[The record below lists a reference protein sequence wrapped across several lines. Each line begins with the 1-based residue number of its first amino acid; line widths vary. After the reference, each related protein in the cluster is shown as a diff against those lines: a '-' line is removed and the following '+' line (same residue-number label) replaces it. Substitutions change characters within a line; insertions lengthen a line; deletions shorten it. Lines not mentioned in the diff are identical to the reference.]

1 MEEKKKYRFADEKE
15 QLKRVNSFLAT
26 GYTVFYIVILSVNWV
41 SYFRGVRTLG
51 YTGLLSV
58 LTLIAMAINF
68 LSTRKGKSQTRSRQI
83 AFICFVVIAFLMA
96 YAYDSYYVRFIAAIP
111 VCGYV
116 LLYDK
121 KNVAVTGGIYFALN
135 VFVNII
141 RIGVQHAYPKE
152 VAIDHICATFAI
164 GLLIVLIYATT
175 SVAEQFKRDTEGS
188 LKEQHEK
195 QKVMVRDILEVAHEV
210 SEGTQNAMNI
220 VNDLNDSTKVVGQ
233 TMQDIAG
240 SNQNTAENIQT
251 QTEMS
256 RNIQES
262 IGTTLQY
269 AEEMVQVAQESG
281 TLNESSINAMNHLK
295 TQAEVIAATNEDVA
309 TLMNTL
315 KERTEAVKGIVDTIF
330 SISSQTNLLA
340 LNASIESARAGEAG
354 KGFAVVADQ
363 IRNLAEESRKET
375 ENIAKILEELSD
387 GTNAASDAV
396 TQSVEAAQVQND
408 MIQNASESFSGMS
421 GNMSKMIEN
430 IEHMDSMLNSLKQA
444 NDRIVENIM
453 QISAT
458 AEEVT
463 AASTQAENLSNQN
476 LENAENAQQLLTGV
490 LSVSEKLNT
499 YQAQEKKRSRIHEWT
514 LKVRHRCGFYLF
526 RSLSIDKCGNNGSQC
541 FRNPESV
548 PYKSRPGG
556 VAQNKGSR
564 NNHRYIAQ
572 KRNDKRRKSFTK
584 ALQSA
589 GSRNGNRGYDKA
601 QTDNL
606 QGACAER
613 NRFGICGKKRNQR
626 LCGK

>member
-26 GYTVFYIVILSVNWV
+26 GYTIFYIVILSVSWE

-68 LSTRKGKSQTRSRQI
+68 LSTRKDKSQSRSRKI

-152 VAIDHICATFAI
+152 VAIDHIYATFAI

-220 VNDLNDSTKVVGQ
+220 VNDLNASTKVVGQ

-269 AEEMVQVAQESG
+269 AEEMVQVAKESG

-295 TQAEVIAATNEDVA
+295 TEVIAATNEDVA

-490 LSVSEKLNT
+490 LSVSEKLNI
-499 YQAQEKKRSRIHEWT
+499 YQAQE
-514 LKVRHRCGFYLF
+514 
-526 RSLSIDKCGNNGSQC
+526 
-541 FRNPESV
+541 
-548 PYKSRPGG
+548 
-556 VAQNKGSR
+556 
-564 NNHRYIAQ
+564 
-572 KRNDKRRKSFTK
+572 
-584 ALQSA
+584 
-589 GSRNGNRGYDKA
+589 
-601 QTDNL
+601 
-606 QGACAER
+606 
-613 NRFGICGKKRNQR
+613 
-626 LCGK
+626 

>member
-26 GYTVFYIVILSVNWV
+26 GYTIFYIVILSVSWE

-68 LSTRKGKSQTRSRQI
+68 LSTRKDKSQSRSRKI

-111 VCGYV
+111 FCGYV

-152 VAIDHICATFAI
+152 VAIDHIYATFAI
-164 GLLIVLIYATT
+164 GLLIVLIYAIT

-220 VNDLNDSTKVVGQ
+220 VNDLNASTKVVGQ

-262 IGTTLQY
+262 IGTLQY
-269 AEEMVQVAQESG
+269 AEEMVQVAKESG
-281 TLNESSINAMNHLK
+281 TLNESSIDAMNHLK

-444 NDRIVENIM
+444 NDQIVENIM

-490 LSVSEKLNT
+490 LSVSEKLNI
-499 YQAQEKKRSRIHEWT
+499 YQAQE
-514 LKVRHRCGFYLF
+514 
-526 RSLSIDKCGNNGSQC
+526 
-541 FRNPESV
+541 
-548 PYKSRPGG
+548 
-556 VAQNKGSR
+556 
-564 NNHRYIAQ
+564 
-572 KRNDKRRKSFTK
+572 
-584 ALQSA
+584 
-589 GSRNGNRGYDKA
+589 
-601 QTDNL
+601 
-606 QGACAER
+606 
-613 NRFGICGKKRNQR
+613 
-626 LCGK
+626 

>member
-1 MEEKKKYRFADEKE
+1 
-15 QLKRVNSFLAT
+15 
-26 GYTVFYIVILSVNWV
+26 
-41 SYFRGVRTLG
+41 
-51 YTGLLSV
+51 
-58 LTLIAMAINF
+58 
-68 LSTRKGKSQTRSRQI
+68 
-83 AFICFVVIAFLMA
+83 
-96 YAYDSYYVRFIAAIP
+96 
-111 VCGYV
+111 
-116 LLYDK
+116 
-121 KNVAVTGGIYFALN
+121 
-135 VFVNII
+135 
-141 RIGVQHAYPKE
+141 
-152 VAIDHICATFAI
+152 
-164 GLLIVLIYATT
+164 
-175 SVAEQFKRDTEGS
+175 
-188 LKEQHEK
+188 
-195 QKVMVRDILEVAHEV
+195 
-210 SEGTQNAMNI
+210 
-220 VNDLNDSTKVVGQ
+220 
-233 TMQDIAG
+233 
-240 SNQNTAENIQT
+240 
-251 QTEMS
+251 
-256 RNIQES
+256 
-262 IGTTLQY
+262 
-269 AEEMVQVAQESG
+269 
-281 TLNESSINAMNHLK
+281 MNHLK

-499 YQAQEKKRSRIHEWT
+499 YQVQE
-514 LKVRHRCGFYLF
+514 
-526 RSLSIDKCGNNGSQC
+526 
-541 FRNPESV
+541 
-548 PYKSRPGG
+548 
-556 VAQNKGSR
+556 
-564 NNHRYIAQ
+564 
-572 KRNDKRRKSFTK
+572 
-584 ALQSA
+584 
-589 GSRNGNRGYDKA
+589 
-601 QTDNL
+601 
-606 QGACAER
+606 
-613 NRFGICGKKRNQR
+613 
-626 LCGK
+626 

>member
-1 MEEKKKYRFADEKE
+1 MEEKKKYLYADENE
-15 QLKRVNSFLAT
+15 QIKRVNSFLAA
-26 GYTVFYIVILSVNWV
+26 GYAVFYLVILSVNWV
-41 SYFRGVRTLG
+41 SCFRGIRTLG
-51 YTGLLSV
+51 YTGMITV
-58 LTLIAMAINF
+58 LTVIALIINF
-68 LSTRKGKSQTRSRQI
+68 ASTRNAKTQTKSRQI
-83 AFICFVVIAFLMA
+83 AFGCFLIIAFLMA

-111 VCGYV
+111 FCGYV
-116 LLYDK
+116 LLYNK
-121 KNVAVTGGIYFALN
+121 KMVAVTGGIYFGLN
-135 VFVNII
+135 VVVNII
-141 RIGVQHAYPKE
+141 RIGVQGAYTKE
-152 VAIDHICATFAI
+152 VAIDQIYATFAI
-164 GLLIVLIYATT
+164 GLLVVLIYATT

-195 QKVMVRDILEVAHEV
+195 QKTMVDDILQVAQEV

-256 RNIQES
+256 QNIQNS

-269 AEEMVQVAQESG
+269 AEEMVQVAKESG
-281 TLNESSINAMNHLK
+281 TLNESSIDAMNHLK
-295 TQAEVIAATNEDVA
+295 KQAEVIATTNEDVA

-354 KGFAVVADQ
+354 KGFAVVADE

-408 MIQNASESFSGMS
+408 MIQNASESFNGMS

-430 IEHMDSMLNSLKQA
+430 IEHMDDMLNSLKQA
-444 NDRIVENIM
+444 NDQIVENIM

-476 LENAENAQQLLTGV
+476 LENAENAQKLITGV

-499 YQAQEKKRSRIHEWT
+499 YQAQE
-514 LKVRHRCGFYLF
+514 
-526 RSLSIDKCGNNGSQC
+526 
-541 FRNPESV
+541 
-548 PYKSRPGG
+548 
-556 VAQNKGSR
+556 
-564 NNHRYIAQ
+564 
-572 KRNDKRRKSFTK
+572 
-584 ALQSA
+584 
-589 GSRNGNRGYDKA
+589 
-601 QTDNL
+601 
-606 QGACAER
+606 
-613 NRFGICGKKRNQR
+613 
-626 LCGK
+626 

>member
-1 MEEKKKYRFADEKE
+1 M
-15 QLKRVNSFLAT
+15 
-26 GYTVFYIVILSVNWV
+26 
-41 SYFRGVRTLG
+41 
-51 YTGLLSV
+51 
-58 LTLIAMAINF
+58 
-68 LSTRKGKSQTRSRQI
+68 
-83 AFICFVVIAFLMA
+83 
-96 YAYDSYYVRFIAAIP
+96 
-111 VCGYV
+111 
-116 LLYDK
+116 
-121 KNVAVTGGIYFALN
+121 
-135 VFVNII
+135 
-141 RIGVQHAYPKE
+141 
-152 VAIDHICATFAI
+152 
-164 GLLIVLIYATT
+164 
-175 SVAEQFKRDTEGS
+175 
-188 LKEQHEK
+188 
-195 QKVMVRDILEVAHEV
+195 MVRDILEVAHEV

-220 VNDLNDSTKVVGQ
+220 VNDLNASTKVVGQ

-269 AEEMVQVAQESG
+269 AEEMVQVAKESG

-295 TQAEVIAATNEDVA
+295 TQAEVIAAANEDVA

-476 LENAENAQQLLTGV
+476 LENAENAQKLLTGV

-499 YQAQEKKRSRIHEWT
+499 YQAQE
-514 LKVRHRCGFYLF
+514 
-526 RSLSIDKCGNNGSQC
+526 
-541 FRNPESV
+541 
-548 PYKSRPGG
+548 
-556 VAQNKGSR
+556 
-564 NNHRYIAQ
+564 
-572 KRNDKRRKSFTK
+572 
-584 ALQSA
+584 
-589 GSRNGNRGYDKA
+589 
-601 QTDNL
+601 
-606 QGACAER
+606 
-613 NRFGICGKKRNQR
+613 
-626 LCGK
+626 

>member
-1 MEEKKKYRFADEKE
+1 MSEVVKKPLKITETVLRDAHQSLIATRMTTEQMLPIIPKMDKVGFNAVECWGGATFDACLRFLKE
-15 QLKRVNSFLAT
+15 DPWDRLRKLRDGFKNTKLQML
-26 GYTVFYIVILSVNWV
+26 
-41 SYFRGVRTLG
+41 FRGQNILG
-51 YTGLLSV
+51 YRPYADDVVEYFVQKS
-58 LTLIAMAINF
+58 IAN
-68 LSTRKGKSQTRSRQI
+68 
-83 AFICFVVIAFLMA
+83 
-96 YAYDSYYVRFIAAIP
+96 
-111 VCGYV
+111 
-116 LLYDK
+116 
-121 KNVAVTGGIYFALN
+121 GID
-135 VFVNII
+135 II
-141 RIGVQHAYPKE
+141 RIFDCLNDIRNLQTAVTACNKEKGHAQVALSYTLGDAYTLDYWMEMAKRVEYPKE
-152 VAIDHICATFAI
+152 VAIDHIYATFAI
-164 GLLIVLIYATT
+164 GLLIVLIYAIT

-220 VNDLNDSTKVVGQ
+220 VNDLNASTKVVGQ

-269 AEEMVQVAQESG
+269 AEEMVQVAKESG

-490 LSVSEKLNT
+490 LSVSEKLNI
-499 YQAQEKKRSRIHEWT
+499 YQAQE
-514 LKVRHRCGFYLF
+514 
-526 RSLSIDKCGNNGSQC
+526 
-541 FRNPESV
+541 
-548 PYKSRPGG
+548 
-556 VAQNKGSR
+556 
-564 NNHRYIAQ
+564 
-572 KRNDKRRKSFTK
+572 
-584 ALQSA
+584 
-589 GSRNGNRGYDKA
+589 
-601 QTDNL
+601 
-606 QGACAER
+606 
-613 NRFGICGKKRNQR
+613 
-626 LCGK
+626 

>member
-26 GYTVFYIVILSVNWV
+26 GYTIFYIVILSVSWE

-68 LSTRKGKSQTRSRQI
+68 LSKRKGKSQTRSRQI

-111 VCGYV
+111 FCGYV

-152 VAIDHICATFAI
+152 VAIDHIYATFAI
-164 GLLIVLIYATT
+164 GLLIVLIYAIT

-220 VNDLNDSTKVVGQ
+220 VNDLNASTKVVGQ

-269 AEEMVQVAQESG
+269 AEEMVQVAKESG

-295 TQAEVIAATNEDVA
+295 TQAEVIAAANEDVA

-476 LENAENAQQLLTGV
+476 LENAENAQKLLTGV

-499 YQAQEKKRSRIHEWT
+499 YQAQE
-514 LKVRHRCGFYLF
+514 
-526 RSLSIDKCGNNGSQC
+526 
-541 FRNPESV
+541 
-548 PYKSRPGG
+548 
-556 VAQNKGSR
+556 
-564 NNHRYIAQ
+564 
-572 KRNDKRRKSFTK
+572 
-584 ALQSA
+584 
-589 GSRNGNRGYDKA
+589 
-601 QTDNL
+601 
-606 QGACAER
+606 
-613 NRFGICGKKRNQR
+613 
-626 LCGK
+626 

>member
-26 GYTVFYIVILSVNWV
+26 GYTIFYIVILSVSWE

-68 LSTRKGKSQTRSRQI
+68 LSTRKDKSQSRSRKI

-111 VCGYV
+111 FCGYV
-116 LLYDK
+116 LLYDKKNTARNGNIFLVVQQYDK

-152 VAIDHICATFAI
+152 VAIDHIYATFAI
-164 GLLIVLIYATT
+164 GLLIVLIYAIT

-220 VNDLNDSTKVVGQ
+220 VNDLNASTKVVGQ

-269 AEEMVQVAQESG
+269 AEEMVQVAKESG

-490 LSVSEKLNT
+490 LSVSEKLNI
-499 YQAQEKKRSRIHEWT
+499 YQAQE
-514 LKVRHRCGFYLF
+514 
-526 RSLSIDKCGNNGSQC
+526 
-541 FRNPESV
+541 
-548 PYKSRPGG
+548 
-556 VAQNKGSR
+556 
-564 NNHRYIAQ
+564 
-572 KRNDKRRKSFTK
+572 
-584 ALQSA
+584 
-589 GSRNGNRGYDKA
+589 
-601 QTDNL
+601 
-606 QGACAER
+606 
-613 NRFGICGKKRNQR
+613 
-626 LCGK
+626 